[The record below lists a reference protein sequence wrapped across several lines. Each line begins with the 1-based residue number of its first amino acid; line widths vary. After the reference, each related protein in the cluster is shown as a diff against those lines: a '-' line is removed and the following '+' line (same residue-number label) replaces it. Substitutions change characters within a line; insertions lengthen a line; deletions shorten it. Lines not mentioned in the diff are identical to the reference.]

1 LLVEYDNPPD
11 PESRGWHFPETHQY
25 RPEVRPY
32 PPEKNRRTDIK
43 ETDRG
48 PENGKM

>member
-1 LLVEYDNPPD
+1 MTILRTRRAEAGI
-11 PESRGWHFPETHQY
+11 SRRLHQY